1 MFLFCGLEKFLHF
14 HHILTSGLRDLF
26 SIDGRFTSLNPD
38 EYSFMNNTSFYNRN
52 KYYTIGI
59 TKYFSKNYSYKI
71 QASYTLVDDA
81 IIRDSRDLADYVYSG
96 SENILRL
103 MVQIAF

>member
-1 MFLFCGLEKFLHF
+1 MWANYLKSQMMLGLGLNIQAGYLFKN
-14 HHILTSGLRDLF
+14 LF
-26 SIDGRFTSLNPD
+26 SIDGRVTSLNPD

-59 TKYFSKNYSYKI
+59 SKYFSKNYSYKI

-81 IIRDSRDLADYVYSG
+81 TIRDLSSVDYRG

>member
-1 MFLFCGLEKFLHF
+1 LELVN
-14 HHILTSGLRDLF
+14 ISQ
-26 SIDGRFTSLNPD
+26 
-38 EYSFMNNTSFYNRN
+38 
-52 KYYTIGI
+52 
-59 TKYFSKNYSYKI
+59 KNYSYKI

-81 IIRDSRDLADYVYSG
+81 IIRDLSSVDYRG